1 MDLPGPNEPAAVL
14 EWAPIAVTDARIPKV
29 LKLRPGWHA
38 PITPETVNP
47 FLCFIPCH
55 VSVGA
60 HPPVKAVVL
69 KRILTFGDATMVN
82 VRTHAVAV
90 TEEDEKTGS
99 NSHVPSK
106 THENPHSPGLM
117 KVNKKRCIPC
127 SAKSRR

>member
-55 VSVGA
+55 VSVRA
-60 HPPVKAVVL
+60 QPPVKAVIL
-69 KRILTFGDATMVN
+69 KRILSFGDATV
-82 VRTHAVAV
+82 VSVIIPAVALA
-90 TEEDEKTGS
+90 EEDEKTGG
-99 NSHVPSK
+99 NSHFPS
-106 THENPHSPGLM
+106 
-117 KVNKKRCIPC
+117 
-127 SAKSRR
+127 